1 MAKRKG
7 GLAEG
12 MGLDR
17 IFQENE
23 SESGGALSLKIDE
36 IEPNR
41 DQPRT
46 EFDEEALA
54 QLSES
59 IRENGVLQPIL
70 VRPIFGGGY
79 QIVAGERRYRASLMA
94 GLSEI
99 PAVIRDMDDK
109 KTMEIALI
117 ENLQRENLNPVEEAL
132 GYRTLMETYNMTQEE
147 VATSVGKSRPAIAN
161 ALRLLKLPEYVL
173 AFVSEGK
180 LSAGHAR
187 ALASIEDPEKIC
199 ALAEEIVEKG
209 LSVRYAEQAAKPEK
223 EKKVKEKE
231 KTPKPNYYKEVEM
244 ALTEALG
251 RKISVSKAKNGG
263 KGGALTIE
271 FYSDEE
277 LKNLANLLGICSW

>member
-7 GLAEG
+7 GLADG

-23 SESGGALSLKIDE
+23 SESGAVLTLKIDE

-46 EFDEEALA
+46 EFEEEALLS
-54 QLSES
+54 LSES
-59 IRENGVLQPIL
+59 ICENGVLQPIL

-94 GLSEI
+94 GLNEI
-99 PAVIRDMDDK
+99 PAIIRELDDK
-109 KTMEIALI
+109 KTMELALV

-132 GYRTLMETYNMTQEE
+132 GYRTLMDTYNMTQED
-147 VATSVGKSRPAIAN
+147 VSQAVGKSRPVIAN
-161 ALRLLKLPEYVL
+161 ALRILRLPEYVL
-173 AFVSEGK
+173 ALVSEGK

-187 ALASIEDPEKIC
+187 ALAALDDPDKIC

-209 LSVRYAEQAAKPEK
+209 LSVRFAEQAAKPEK
-223 EKKVKEKE
+223 EKKSKEKVQ
-231 KTPKPNYYKEVEM
+231 KPNYYKEVEI
-244 ALTEALG
+244 ALTESLG
-251 RKISVSKAKNGG
+251 RKISVSKAKSG

-271 FYSDEE
+271 FYSDDE
-277 LKNLANLLGICSW
+277 LKNFANFLGRFN

>member
-1 MAKRKG
+1 MARRKG

-12 MGLDR
+12 KGLDT
-17 IFQENE
+17 IFLDNE

-41 DQPRT
+41 EQPRT
-46 EFDEEALA
+46 EFDEEALL

-94 GLSEI
+94 GLTEI
-99 PAVIRDMDDK
+99 PAVVRDLDDK
-109 KTMEIALI
+109 KTMELALI
-117 ENLQRENLNPVEEAL
+117 ENLQRENLNPVEEAQ
-132 GYRTLMETYNMTQEE
+132 GYKTLMETYSMTQEE
-147 VATSVGKSRPAIAN
+147 VSAAVGKSRPAIAN
-161 ALRLLKLPEYVL
+161 ALRILKLPEYVL
-173 AFVSEGK
+173 ALVSEGK

-187 ALASIEDPEKIC
+187 ALAAIDDPDRIC

-209 LSVRYAEQAAKPEK
+209 LSVRFAEQMAKPRKDKK
-223 EKKVKEKE
+223 EKKEKE
-231 KTPKPNYYKEVEM
+231 QKPHYYKEVEM
-244 ALTEALG
+244 AMAESLG
-251 RKISVSKAKNGG
+251 RKVTVSKAKSG
-263 KGGALTIE
+263 KGGSLTID

-277 LKNLANLLGICSW
+277 LTAFANLLGKFG

>member
-23 SESGGALSLKIDE
+23 SESGGVLTLKIDE

-46 EFDEEALA
+46 EFEEEALLN
-54 QLSES
+54 LSES
-59 IRENGVLQPIL
+59 IKENGVLQPIL

-79 QIVAGERRYRASLMA
+79 QIIAGERRYRASLMA
-94 GLSEI
+94 GLTEI
-99 PAVIRDMDDK
+99 PAIIRDLDDK

-132 GYRTLMETYNMTQEE
+132 GYRTLMETYSMTQEE
-147 VATSVGKSRPAIAN
+147 VAAAVGKSRPAIAN
-161 ALRLLKLPEYVL
+161 ALRILKLPEYVL
-173 AFVSEGK
+173 ALVSEGK

-187 ALASIEDPEKIC
+187 ALAAIEDPDKIC

-209 LSVRYAEQAAKPEK
+209 LSVRFAEQAAKPEK
-223 EKKVKEKE
+223 EKKAKSSEKAA
-231 KTPKPNYYKEVEM
+231 KPNYYKEVEI
-244 ALTEALG
+244 ALTESLG
-251 RKISVSKAKNGG
+251 RKISVTKSA

-271 FYSDEE
+271 FYNDDE
-277 LKNLANLLGICSW
+277 LKSFANLLGRFN

>member
-7 GLAEG
+7 GLADG

-23 SESGGALSLKIDE
+23 SESGGVLTLKIDE

-46 EFDEEALA
+46 EFEEEAL
-54 QLSES
+54 LSLCDS
-59 IRENGVLQPIL
+59 IKENGVLQPIL

-99 PAVIRDMDDK
+99 PAIIRELDDK

-132 GYRTLMETYNMTQEE
+132 GYRTLMDTYSMTQEE

-161 ALRLLKLPEYVL
+161 ALRILKLPEYVL
-173 AFVSEGK
+173 ALVSEGK

-187 ALASIEDPEKIC
+187 ALAAIEDPDKIC

-209 LSVRYAEQAAKPEK
+209 LSVRFAEQAAKPEK
-223 EKKVKEKE
+223 EKKAKEKAS
-231 KTPKPNYYKEVEM
+231 KPNYYKEVEI
-244 ALTEALG
+244 ALTESLG
-251 RKISVSKAKNGG
+251 RKISVSKAKSG

-271 FYSDEE
+271 FYSDDE
-277 LKNLANLLGICSW
+277 LKSFANLLGRFN

>member
-1 MAKRKG
+1 MARRKG

-12 MGLDR
+12 KGLDT
-17 IFQENE
+17 IFLDNE
-23 SESGGALSLKIDE
+23 SESGGAMSLKIEE

-41 DQPRT
+41 EQPRT
-46 EFDEEALA
+46 EFDEDALL

-94 GLSEI
+94 GLTEI
-99 PAVIRDMDDK
+99 PAVIRDLDDK

-117 ENLQRENLNPVEEAL
+117 ENLQRENLNPVEEAM

-147 VATSVGKSRPAIAN
+147 VSVAVGKSRPAIAN
-161 ALRLLKLPEYVL
+161 ALRILKLPEYVL
-173 AFVSEGK
+173 ALVSEGK

-187 ALASIEDPEKIC
+187 ALAAIEDPDRIC

-209 LSVRYAEQAAKPEK
+209 LSVRFAEQMAKPQK
-223 EKKVKEKE
+223 EKKEIREKIR
-231 KTPKPNYYKEVEM
+231 KPHYYKEVEM
-244 ALTEALG
+244 AMAESLG
-251 RKISVSKAKNGG
+251 RKVTVSKAKSG
-263 KGGALTIE
+263 KGGSLTID

-277 LKNLANLLGICSW
+277 LTTFANLLGKFN

>member
-1 MAKRKG
+1 MARRKG

-12 MGLDR
+12 KGLDT
-17 IFQENE
+17 IFLDNE
-23 SESGGALSLKIDE
+23 SESGGALSLKIEE

-41 DQPRT
+41 EQPRT
-46 EFDEEALA
+46 EFDEEALL

-94 GLSEI
+94 GLTEI
-99 PAVIRDMDDK
+99 PAVVRDLDDK

-132 GYRTLMETYNMTQEE
+132 GYRTLMETYSMTQEE
-147 VATSVGKSRPAIAN
+147 VSVAVGKSRPAIAN
-161 ALRLLKLPEYVL
+161 ALRILKLPEYVL
-173 AFVSEGK
+173 ALVSEGK

-187 ALASIEDPEKIC
+187 ALAAIDDPDRIC

-209 LSVRYAEQAAKPEK
+209 LSVRFAEQMAKPQK
-223 EKKVKEKE
+223 EKKEKPQ
-231 KTPKPNYYKEVEM
+231 KVQKPHYYKEVEM
-244 ALTEALG
+244 AMAESLG
-251 RKISVSKAKNGG
+251 RKVTVSKAKSG
-263 KGGALTIE
+263 KGGSLTID
-271 FYSDEE
+271 FYSDDE
-277 LKNLANLLGICSW
+277 LTAFANLLGKFS

>member
-1 MAKRKG
+1 MAKRIG

-12 MGLDR
+12 MGLDKL
-17 IFQENE
+17 FGENE
-23 SESGGALSLKIDE
+23 IESGSALTLRIEE

-46 EFDEEALA
+46 EFDDEALL

-94 GLSEI
+94 GLTEI
-99 PAVIRDMDDK
+99 PVIIRSLDDK
-109 KTMEIALI
+109 KTMELALI
-117 ENLQRENLNPVEEAL
+117 ENLQRENLNPVEEAM
-132 GYRTLMETYNMTQEE
+132 GYRTLMEGYNMTQEE

-161 ALRLLKLPEYVL
+161 ALRILKLPEYVL
-173 AFVSEGK
+173 ALVSEGK

-187 ALASIEDPEKIC
+187 ALAAIDDPEKIC

-209 LSVRYAEQAAKPEK
+209 LSVRFAEQAAKPEK
-223 EKKVKEKE
+223 EKKVREKE
-231 KTPKPNYYKEVEM
+231 KTPKPNYYKEVEI
-244 ALTEALG
+244 ALTESLG
-251 RKISVSKAKNGG
+251 RKISVSKTKNG

-271 FYSDEE
+271 FYSDDE
-277 LKNLANLLGICSW
+277 LKSFANLLGRFN

>member
-23 SESGGALSLKIDE
+23 SESGGVLTLKIDE

-46 EFDEEALA
+46 EFEEEALLN
-54 QLSES
+54 LSES
-59 IRENGVLQPIL
+59 IKENGVLQPIL

-79 QIVAGERRYRASLMA
+79 QIIAGERRYRASLMA
-94 GLSEI
+94 GLTEI
-99 PAVIRDMDDK
+99 PAIIRDLDDK

-132 GYRTLMETYNMTQEE
+132 GYRTLMETYSMTQEE
-147 VATSVGKSRPAIAN
+147 VAAAVGKSRPAIAN
-161 ALRLLKLPEYVL
+161 ALRILKLPEYVL
-173 AFVSEGK
+173 ALVSEGK

-187 ALASIEDPEKIC
+187 ALAAIEDPDKIC

-209 LSVRYAEQAAKPEK
+209 LSVRFAEQAAKPEK
-223 EKKVKEKE
+223 EKKAKSSE
-231 KTPKPNYYKEVEM
+231 KTVKPNYYKEVEI
-244 ALTEALG
+244 ALTESLG
-251 RKISVSKAKNGG
+251 RKISVTKSA

-271 FYSDEE
+271 FYNDDE
-277 LKNLANLLGICSW
+277 LKSFANLLGRFN

>member
-23 SESGGALSLKIDE
+23 SESGGVLTLKIDE

-46 EFDEEALA
+46 EFEEEALLS
-54 QLSES
+54 LSES
-59 IRENGVLQPIL
+59 IKENGVLQPIL

-79 QIVAGERRYRASLMA
+79 QIIAGERRYRASLMA
-94 GLSEI
+94 GLTEI
-99 PAVIRDMDDK
+99 PAIIRDLDDK

-147 VATSVGKSRPAIAN
+147 VAVAVGKSRPAITN
-161 ALRLLKLPEYVL
+161 ALRILRLPEYVL
-173 AFVSEGK
+173 ALVSEGK
-180 LSAGHAR
+180 LSAGHAS
-187 ALASIEDPEKIC
+187 LF
-199 ALAEEIVEKG
+199 V
-209 LSVRYAEQAAKPEK
+209 
-223 EKKVKEKE
+223 
-231 KTPKPNYYKEVEM
+231 
-244 ALTEALG
+244 
-251 RKISVSKAKNGG
+251 
-263 KGGALTIE
+263 
-271 FYSDEE
+271 
-277 LKNLANLLGICSW
+277 

>member
-1 MAKRKG
+1 MAKRRG

-23 SESGGALSLKIDE
+23 SESGGALNLKIDE

-41 DQPRT
+41 EQPRT
-46 EFDEEALA
+46 EFEEEALLN
-54 QLSES
+54 LSES
-59 IRENGVLQPIL
+59 IKENGVLQPIL

-94 GLSEI
+94 GLTEI
-99 PAVIRDMDDK
+99 PAIIRDLDDK
-109 KTMEIALI
+109 KTMELALI
-117 ENLQRENLNPVEEAL
+117 ENLQRENLNPVEEAM

-147 VATSVGKSRPAIAN
+147 VATSVGKSRPAVAN
-161 ALRLLKLPEYVL
+161 ALRILKLPEYVL
-173 AFVSEGK
+173 ALVSEGK

-187 ALASIEDPEKIC
+187 ALAAIEDPEKIC

-209 LSVRYAEQAAKPEK
+209 LSVRFAEQAAKPEK

-231 KTPKPNYYKEVEM
+231 KTPKPNYYKEVEI
-244 ALTEALG
+244 ALTESLG
-251 RKISVSKAKNGG
+251 RKISVSKTKNG

-271 FYSDEE
+271 FYSDDE
-277 LKNLANLLGICSW
+277 LKSFANLLGRFN

>member
-23 SESGGALSLKIDE
+23 SESGGVLTLKIDE

-46 EFDEEALA
+46 EFEEEALLN
-54 QLSES
+54 LSES
-59 IRENGVLQPIL
+59 IKENGVLQPIL

-79 QIVAGERRYRASLMA
+79 QIIAGERRYRASLMA
-94 GLSEI
+94 GLTEI
-99 PAVIRDMDDK
+99 PAIIRDLDDK

-132 GYRTLMETYNMTQEE
+132 GYRTLMETYSMTQEE
-147 VATSVGKSRPAIAN
+147 VAAAVGKSRPAIAN
-161 ALRLLKLPEYVL
+161 ALRILKLPEYVL
-173 AFVSEGK
+173 ALVSEGK

-187 ALASIEDPEKIC
+187 ALAAIEDPDKIC

-209 LSVRYAEQAAKPEK
+209 LSVRFAEQAAKPEK
-223 EKKVKEKE
+223 EKKAKSSE
-231 KTPKPNYYKEVEM
+231 KTAKPNYYKEVEI
-244 ALTEALG
+244 ALTESLG
-251 RKISVSKAKNGG
+251 RKISVTKSA

-271 FYSDEE
+271 FYNDDE
-277 LKNLANLLGICSW
+277 LKSFANLLGRFN

>member
-7 GLAEG
+7 GLADG

-23 SESGGALSLKIDE
+23 SENGGVLTLKIDE

-46 EFDEEALA
+46 EFEEEAL
-54 QLSES
+54 LSLCDS
-59 IRENGVLQPIL
+59 IKENGVLQPIL

-99 PAVIRDMDDK
+99 PAIIRELDDK

-132 GYRTLMETYNMTQEE
+132 GYRTLMDTYSMTQEE

-161 ALRLLKLPEYVL
+161 ALRILKLPEYVL
-173 AFVSEGK
+173 ALVSEGK

-187 ALASIEDPEKIC
+187 ALAAIEDPDKIC

-209 LSVRYAEQAAKPEK
+209 LSVRFAEQAAKPEK
-223 EKKVKEKE
+223 EKKAKEKA
-231 KTPKPNYYKEVEM
+231 PKPNYYKEVEI
-244 ALTEALG
+244 ALTESLG
-251 RKISVSKAKNGG
+251 RKISVSKAKSG

-271 FYSDEE
+271 FYSDDE
-277 LKNLANLLGICSW
+277 LKNFANLLGRFN

>member
-1 MAKRKG
+1 M
-7 GLAEG
+7 
-12 MGLDR
+12 
-17 IFQENE
+17 
-23 SESGGALSLKIDE
+23 SLKIEE

-41 DQPRT
+41 EQPRT
-46 EFDEEALA
+46 EFDEDALL

-94 GLSEI
+94 GLTEI
-99 PAVIRDMDDK
+99 PAVIRDLDDK

-117 ENLQRENLNPVEEAL
+117 ENLQRENLNPVEEAM

-147 VATSVGKSRPAIAN
+147 VSVAVGKSRPAIAN
-161 ALRLLKLPEYVL
+161 ALRILKLPEYVL
-173 AFVSEGK
+173 ALVSEGK

-187 ALASIEDPEKIC
+187 ALAAIEDPDRIC

-209 LSVRYAEQAAKPEK
+209 LSVRFAEQMAKPQK
-223 EKKVKEKE
+223 EKKEIREKIR
-231 KTPKPNYYKEVEM
+231 KPHYYKEVEM
-244 ALTEALG
+244 AMAESLG
-251 RKISVSKAKNGG
+251 RKVTVSKAKSG
-263 KGGALTIE
+263 KGGSLTID

-277 LKNLANLLGICSW
+277 LTTFANLLGKFN

>member
-1 MAKRKG
+1 MAKRIG

-12 MGLDR
+12 MGLDKL
-17 IFQENE
+17 FGENE
-23 SESGGALSLKIDE
+23 IESGSALTLRIDE

-46 EFDEEALA
+46 EFDDEALL

-94 GLSEI
+94 GLTEI
-99 PAVIRDMDDK
+99 PVIIRSLDDK
-109 KTMEIALI
+109 KTMELALI

-147 VATSVGKSRPAIAN
+147 VSTSVGKSRPAIAN
-161 ALRLLKLPEYVL
+161 ALRILKLPEYVL
-173 AFVSEGK
+173 ALVSEGK

-187 ALASIEDPEKIC
+187 ALAAIEDPEKIC

-209 LSVRYAEQAAKPEK
+209 LSVRFAEQAAKPEK
-223 EKKVKEKE
+223 EKKQKEKE
-231 KTPKPNYYKEVEM
+231 KTPKPNYYKEVEI
-244 ALTEALG
+244 ALTESLG
-251 RKISVSKAKNGG
+251 RKISVSKTKNG

-271 FYSDEE
+271 FYSDDE
-277 LKNLANLLGICSW
+277 LKNFANLLGRFN

>member
-1 MAKRKG
+1 MARRKG

-12 MGLDR
+12 KGLDT
-17 IFQENE
+17 IFLDNE
-23 SESGGALSLKIDE
+23 SESGGAMSLKIEE

-41 DQPRT
+41 EQPRT
-46 EFDEEALA
+46 EFDEDALL

-94 GLSEI
+94 GLTEI
-99 PAVIRDMDDK
+99 PAVIRDLDDK

-117 ENLQRENLNPVEEAL
+117 ENLQRENLNPVEEAM

-147 VATSVGKSRPAIAN
+147 VSVAVGKSRPAIAN
-161 ALRLLKLPEYVL
+161 ALRILKLPEYVL
-173 AFVSEGK
+173 ALVSEGK

-187 ALASIEDPEKIC
+187 ALAAIEDPDRIC

-209 LSVRYAEQAAKPEK
+209 LSVRFAEQMAKPQK
-223 EKKVKEKE
+223 EKKEIREKIQ
-231 KTPKPNYYKEVEM
+231 KPHYYKEVEM
-244 ALTEALG
+244 AMAESLG
-251 RKISVSKAKNGG
+251 RKVTVSKAKSG
-263 KGGALTIE
+263 KGGSLTID

-277 LKNLANLLGICSW
+277 LTTFANLLGKFN

>member
-23 SESGGALSLKIDE
+23 SESGGVLTLKIDE

-46 EFDEEALA
+46 EFEEEALLN
-54 QLSES
+54 LSES
-59 IRENGVLQPIL
+59 IKENGVLQPIL

-79 QIVAGERRYRASLMA
+79 QIIAGERRYRASLMA
-94 GLSEI
+94 GLTEI
-99 PAVIRDMDDK
+99 PAIIRDLDDK
-109 KTMEIALI
+109 KTMEIALV

-147 VATSVGKSRPAIAN
+147 VAAAVGKSRPAIAN
-161 ALRLLKLPEYVL
+161 ALRILRLPEYVL
-173 AFVSEGK
+173 ALVSEGK

-187 ALASIEDPEKIC
+187 ALAAIDDPDKIC

-209 LSVRYAEQAAKPEK
+209 LSVRFAEQAAKPEK
-223 EKKVKEKE
+223 EKKSKSSE
-231 KTPKPNYYKEVEM
+231 KTPKPNYYKEVEI
-244 ALTEALG
+244 ALTESLG
-251 RKISVSKAKNGG
+251 RKISVTKSG

-271 FYSDEE
+271 FYNDDE
-277 LKNLANLLGICSW
+277 LKSFANLLGRFN